1 MWEGKVSGRRNF
13 VIVGTEAQLTRSNHK
28 VRQNTVVCFW
38 IVPGKGHGKRKN
50 SLDIS
55 NRKEICPMG
64 TYLNPGN
71 SGFAEILNSH
81 YVDKTGLI
89 RLINSTIGT
98 KQKLTC
104 ISRPRRFGKSYAA
117 QMLCAYYDKTCDS
130 QELFDGCCISEDE
143 SYRQHMNKY
152 HVISLDI
159 TGFISNAKMKRT
171 SLGEIPEKI
180 DAALLKEIHRM
191 FPEFN
196 EITDL
201 NECLIELVRKTGTKI
216 IFVIDEWDSIIREAQ
231 KDEETQ
237 ESYLNL
243 LRGWFK
249 NNNFTPEAVAA
260 AYMTGILPIKKD
272 GSQSAISDFIEYSVL
287 NPGAYAEFVGF
298 TEEEVKK
305 ICEISTQPFDEM
317 KRWYDGYTVGKIT
330 SVYNPY
336 SVMYAASTGKFRSY
350 WKETSAADT
359 LMTYIDMD
367 QDDLQDT
374 IARLIAG
381 ESVVIDTG
389 TFQNDT
395 ETFTCRD
402 DVLTL
407 LTHLGYLTYEE
418 KPDSYDDETVAGLV
432 RIPNE
437 EVRSEFDKI
446 LRRSKH
452 KSLIELVKKSDQL
465 LKDTLEGKNDA
476 VAKAIAEVHDSEY
489 APTYYSNEQ
498 SLRYVVKM
506 AYLSCV
512 DQYAKL
518 EELPSGHGIADI
530 VFLPKRRST
539 LPAMIVELKWNKEAE
554 GAIKQIKDRNYPK
567 ILTNYGGRIVLVGIN
582 YHEDTK
588 SHECLIEEYRKADLD
603 TAGR

>member
-1 MWEGKVSGRRNF
+1 
-13 VIVGTEAQLTRSNHK
+13 
-28 VRQNTVVCFW
+28 
-38 IVPGKGHGKRKN
+38 
-50 SLDIS
+50 
-55 NRKEICPMG
+55 MG

-71 SGFAEILNSH
+71 NGFSRIAKNN

-89 RLINSTIGT
+89 GILNRTIDT
-98 KQKLTC
+98 TNNLTC

-130 QELFDGCCISEDE
+130 HELFGKYCISKDV
-143 SYRQHMNKY
+143 SYERYMNQY

-159 TGFISNAKMKRT
+159 TGFISDVKKKRMP
-171 SLGEIPEKI
+171 LREIPEKI
-180 DAALLKEIHRM
+180 DTALLKETQKL
-191 FPEFN
+191 FPELK

-201 NECLIELVRKTGTKI
+201 NECLLELVRTTGTKI
-216 IFVIDEWDSIIREAQ
+216 IFVIDEWDSMIREA
-231 KDEETQ
+231 DAEAQ

-287 NPGAYAEFVGF
+287 EPGEFAGYVGF
-298 TEEEVKK
+298 TESEVKRL
-305 ICEISTQPFDEM
+305 CEESDQKFEEM
-317 KRWYDGYTVGKIT
+317 KLWYDGYTFGDQHSI
-330 SVYNPY
+330 YNPY
-336 SVMYAASTGKFRSY
+336 SVMHAAASGKYKSY
-350 WKETSAADT
+350 WKKTSAAET

-367 QDDLQDT
+367 QDGLQDT

-381 ESVVIDTG
+381 ESVIVDTDS
-389 TFQNDT
+389 FQNDV
-395 ETFTCRD
+395 ETFTCKD

-418 KPDSYDDETVAGLV
+418 EPDNDDTVAGLV

-437 EVRSEFDKI
+437 EVRSEFEKI
-446 LRRSKH
+446 LRKAKH
-452 KSLIELVKKSDQL
+452 KSLIELVRKSDQL
-465 LKDTLEGKNDA
+465 LRDTLEGKSDA
-476 VAKAIAEVHDSEY
+476 VARAIADVHDSEY

-506 AYLSCV
+506 AYISCV
-512 DQYAKL
+512 DQYAKV
-518 EELPSGHGIADI
+518 EELPGGHGIADV

-539 LPAMIVELKWNKEAE
+539 LPAMIVELKWNKDAE
-554 GAIKQIKDRNYPK
+554 GAIRQIKDKDYPK
-567 ILTNYGGRIVLVGIN
+567 ILTNYGGKIVLVGIN
-582 YHEDTK
+582 YDEKTK
-588 SHECLIEEYRKADLD
+588 KHSCVIEEL
-603 TAGR
+603 